1 MDLLMT
7 VKDSLPQHESTHIA
21 ALKICLDR
29 LLDNYGTDYLDT
41 DPLGIVHRYKNP
53 ADIEIAGFIASALA
67 FGGAPQI
74 RKSVEKALMPAG
86 DSPTDFAANLSQ
98 ENAEKFFRGFYHR
111 WTKEAEI
118 AGLFLALGNIVREY
132 GSIGSFVKT
141 LYNPEDET
149 ISFTMAGLSGKIL
162 GSVSEMPAIK
172 ESKVKNGGISYLV
185 PSPVSGSACKRLAMY
200 FRWMVRGPD
209 GLDFG
214 LWKFIP
220 SSKLVI
226 PLDRHI
232 ARMGQ
237 ILGLT
242 GRKSTDWKMAVEIT
256 DTLRLLD
263 PEDPVKYDF
272 ALVRPGITGKCRD
285 ANHGECSGCELK
297 DVCTE
302 AE

>member
-1 MDLLMT
+1 MT
-7 VKDSLPQHESTHIA
+7 SNDSLPQHKSGHIA
-21 ALKICLDR
+21 SLKICLDN
-29 LLDNYGTDYLDT
+29 LLDSYGREYLDT
-41 DPLGIVHRYKNP
+41 DPLGIVHRYKNS
-53 ADIEIAGFIASALA
+53 ADIETAGFIASALA

-74 RKSVEKALMPAG
+74 RKSVEKALIPAG
-86 DSPTDFAANLSQ
+86 DSPADFAVNLSPDR
-98 ENAEKFFRGFYHR
+98 AEKLFRGFYHR

-118 AGLFLALGNIVREY
+118 AGLFLALGQILREY
-132 GSIGSFVKT
+132 GSIGGFVKT
-141 LYNPEDET
+141 VYSPLDET
-149 ISFTMAGLSGKIL
+149 IAEAISGLSEKIL
-162 GSVSEMPAIK
+162 GICNGLPTICEG
-172 ESKVKNGGISYLV
+172 KVKNGGISYLV
-185 PSPVSGSACKRLAMY
+185 PSPKTGSACKRMAMY

-242 GRKSTDWKMAVEIT
+242 QRKSTDWKMAAEIT
-256 DTLRLLD
+256 GTLRLLD

-272 ALVRPGITGKCRD
+272 ALVRPGIIGKCRD
-285 ANHGECSGCELK
+285 VRHGDCSGCELK